1 MLNKYYVEKFN
12 ASDDYFN
19 VTELY
24 VNQSKFVKKGE
35 LIFSIESSKAEIDIE
50 TVKEGYLYY
59 NIVKG
64 QKINV
69 GDLFY
74 IVSDERITDWESQF
88 KNTLEAPLNDL
99 ELLISNKAKILIQA
113 NNINPLDLNKKNI
126 KEIDVVNFLN
136 GLKRKNFEDFGKKYL
151 IKNKSNIT
159 PVIIIGGGGG
169 AKMVI
174 DALKESTKYQIVGI
188 LDDKLEIG
196 YKVIDISVVGS
207 LNDIKSLLDIGI
219 KNFILAFGVLT
230 QRNVRYDLYLK
241 MKQMGCVFPNVIH
254 PKAIVEESVVMGE
267 GNVILAMANV
277 GSCVKMGNLNYIN
290 NNALISH
297 DCELHENIHLAPAS
311 VLASSIIVESNVLI
325 GMNTTLYYG
334 ITIGSDSTILNGL
347 TINNSISK
355 NTIQKNNN

>member
-24 VNQSKFVKKGE
+24 VNQSEFVKKGE
-35 LIFSIESSKAEIDIE
+35 LIFSIESSKADIDIE
-50 TVKEGYLYY
+50 VTEEGYLYY
-59 NIVKG
+59 NVSQG

-69 GDLFY
+69 GELFY
-74 IVSDERITDWESQF
+74 IISDEKISDWESQF
-88 KNTLEAPLNDL
+88 KNTLESPLNDL
-99 ELLISNKAKILIQA
+99 ELLISNRAKILIQA
-113 NNINPLDLNKKNI
+113 NNLNPLDLNKKNI
-126 KEIDVVNFLN
+126 KEIDVINFLN
-136 GLKRKNFEDFGKKYL
+136 DLKRKNFEDFGKKYL

-159 PVIIIGGGGG
+159 PVIIIGAGGG

-174 DALKESTKYQIVGI
+174 DALKTSAKYQVVGI
-188 LDDKLEIG
+188 LDDKLEMG
-196 YKVIDISVVGS
+196 YNVLDINVVGC

-219 KNFILAFGVLT
+219 NNFILAFGVLT

-241 MKQMGCVFPNVIH
+241 LKQIGCVFPNIIH
-254 PKAIVEESVVMGE
+254 PKAVVEESVIMGE

-311 VLASSIIVESNVLI
+311 VLASSIIIESNVLI
-325 GMNTTLYYG
+325 GMNSTLYYG
-334 ITIGSDSTILNGL
+334 ITIGYGSTILNGL
-347 TINNSISK
+347 IINNTVSK
-355 NTIQKNNN
+355 NVIQKNNN

>member
-1 MLNKYYVEKFN
+1 MINKYYVEKFN

-24 VNQSKFVKKGE
+24 FNQSQFVKNGE
-35 LIFSIESSKAEIDIE
+35 LIFSIESSKADIDIE
-50 TVKEGYLYY
+50 SVQEGYLYY

-69 GDLFY
+69 GELFY
-74 IVSDERITDWESQF
+74 IISDVKISNWEIEF
-88 KNTLEAPLNDL
+88 KNAIEATTNDL

-113 NNINPLDLNKKNI
+113 NNLNPLDLNKKNI
-126 KEIDVVNFLN
+126 KEIDVLNYLN
-136 GLKRKNFEDFGKKYL
+136 GLKSQNFEDSGKKYL

-174 DALKESTKYQIVGI
+174 DALRNSTKYQVVGI

-196 YKVIDISVVGS
+196 CNVIDINVVGC

-219 KNFILAFGVLT
+219 NNFILAFGVLT
-230 QRNVRYDLYLK
+230 QRNARYDLYLK
-241 MKQMGCVFPNVIH
+241 LKQMGCIFPNVIH

-311 VLASSIIVESNVLI
+311 VLASSIIIESNVLI
-325 GMNTTLYYG
+325 GMNSTLYYG
-334 ITIGSDSTILNGL
+334 ITIGYGSTILNGL
-347 TINNSISK
+347 IINNTVSK
-355 NTIQKNNN
+355 NVIQKINN

>member
-24 VNQSKFVKKGE
+24 VNQSEFVKKGE
-35 LIFSIESSKAEIDIE
+35 LIFSLESSKADIDIE
-50 TVKEGYLYY
+50 SFKEGYLYY
-59 NIVKG
+59 NFVKG

-74 IVSDERITDWESQF
+74 LVSDEKISDWESQF
-88 KNTLEAPLNDL
+88 KNTLEASLNDL
-99 ELLISNKAKILIQA
+99 ELLISNRAKKLIEA
-113 NNINPLDLNKKNI
+113 NNLNPFDLNKKNI
-126 KEIDVVNFLN
+126 KEIDVINFLN

-151 IKNKSNIT
+151 IKNKSNVT

-174 DALKESTKYQIVGI
+174 DALKTSTKYQVVGI

-196 YKVIDISVVGS
+196 YNVMDINVVGC

-219 KNFILAFGVLT
+219 NNFILAFGVLT
-230 QRNVRYDLYLK
+230 QRNARYDLYLK
-241 MKQMGCVFPNVIH
+241 SKQMGCIFPNVIH

-311 VLASSIIVESNVLI
+311 VLASSIIIESNVLI
-325 GMNTTLYYG
+325 GMNSTLYYG
-334 ITIGSDSTILNGL
+334 ITIGYGSTILNGL
-347 TINNSISK
+347 IINNTVSK
-355 NTIQKNNN
+355 NVIQKINN